1 MEHEGFW
8 VLVSDPE
15 IRIQGIVIAEGVWRW
30 IRQVL
35 QKRHSPVHLLAGH
48 RFGIDCY
55 RCILTSLDIANGTH
69 YFVSKLL

>member
-30 IRQVL
+30 IRQVCNATKETFTSSL
-35 QKRHSPVHLLAGH
+35 IGWSPFWH
-48 RFGIDCY
+48 
-55 RCILTSLDIANGTH
+55 
-69 YFVSKLL
+69 